1 MKRVADIAGKSAM
14 AEWYAAAR
22 QRTAPGMREAPAEE
36 ASFPYS
42 ERHLQC
48 VWFDAAYRPAALRSS
63 AGETVIVEDPGRWN
77 LEAGPDFIDAALRVG
92 TEERRVKGDVEVHVR
107 PRDWDAHR
115 HGDDP
120 RYRRVVAHV
129 CYHAGSLPPGRLPA
143 GALQIAL
150 GRLLQSDE
158 QFSFENIDVTA
169 YPFAARPAQG
179 TPCAALLASWTTE
192 RRVELLRSAGEA
204 RLSVKAER
212 MAAAIR
218 ERGADQVLYEETMA
232 GLGFKQNSAAFRQ
245 LARRLR
251 FDALRLEAGDDA
263 FAAYAM
269 LLGVAGLLPAR
280 LPAAWDAATKAF
292 VRDLWDVWW
301 KKQAAWERC
310 VMPRTAWRLGGQRP
324 QNQPVR
330 RLAAAAIL
338 FSRRVPL
345 AGALAALS
353 PGRSAAWFRQA
364 ADAFSADDG
373 LPYWRRRLAFASG
386 PGRTDIALLGPDR
399 VAALLSN
406 VAIPFRAATGDD
418 VAPLLA
424 HLPAEDDNA
433 VMRQTAFSLFGRDYN
448 PATHRHGILQ
458 QGLMQIFH
466 DFCLNRRS
474 GCSGCRLA
482 GALPR
487 APASNP

>member
-1 MKRVADIAGKSAM
+1 
-14 AEWYAAAR
+14 
-22 QRTAPGMREAPAEE
+22 
-36 ASFPYS
+36 
-42 ERHLQC
+42 
-48 VWFDAAYRPAALRSS
+48 
-63 AGETVIVEDPGRWN
+63 
-77 LEAGPDFIDAALRVG
+77 
-92 TEERRVKGDVEVHVR
+92 
-107 PRDWDAHR
+107 
-115 HGDDP
+115 
-120 RYRRVVAHV
+120 
-129 CYHAGSLPPGRLPA
+129 
-143 GALQIAL
+143 
-150 GRLLQSDE
+150 LQSDE

-179 TPCAALLASWTTE
+179 APCAALLVAWAPE
-192 RRVELLRSAGEA
+192 QRMALLRSAGET
-204 RLSVKAER
+204 RLRVKAER

-245 LARRLR
+245 LARRVQ
-251 FDALRLEAGDDA
+251 FDALRLEAGADA
-263 FAAYAM
+263 PSAYAL

-301 KKQAAWERC
+301 KKQAAWERH

-330 RLAAAAIL
+330 RLAAAAVL
-338 FSRRVPL
+338 FSRHVPL
-345 AGALAALS
+345 REALAALS
-353 PGRSAAWFRQA
+353 AARPEVCFRQA
-364 ADAFSADDG
+364 TGAFSADDG

-386 PGRTDIALLGPDR
+386 TGKTDTALLGPDR

-406 VAIPFRAATGDD
+406 VAIPFLAATGGD

-424 HLPAEDDNA
+424 HLPAEDNNA
-433 VMRQTAFSLFGRDYN
+433 VTRQTAFSLFGRDYN
-448 PATHRHGILQ
+448 PSTHRHGILQ

-474 GCSGCRLA
+474 GCSGCRLVS
-482 GALPR
+482 ALPR
-487 APASNP
+487 CVSSNS